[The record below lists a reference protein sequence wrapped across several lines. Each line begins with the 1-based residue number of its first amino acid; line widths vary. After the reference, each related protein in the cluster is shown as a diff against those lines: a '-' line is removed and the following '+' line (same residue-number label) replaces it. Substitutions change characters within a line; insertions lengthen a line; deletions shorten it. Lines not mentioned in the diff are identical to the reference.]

1 MTSAPRSPSI
11 CVAYGPSTTEVRSST
26 RTPASGPAFLVGCD
40 AATFDASLAAAH
52 RFQPAGAPLRAGGG
66 IAGELDERLR
76 EPGRTAA
83 GMQRRREHNIVL
95 HAGRSAPTR
104 ATPGTGRISLM

>member
-40 AATFDASLAAAH
+40 AATFDASLTSTH
-52 RFQPAGAPLRAGGG
+52 RFQPAGAPLRARGRIGR
-66 IAGELDERLR
+66 ELDESLR

-83 GMQRRREHNIVL
+83 GMQRRHENNIAL
-95 HAGRSAPTR
+95 HIRRQRPDQ
-104 ATPGTGRISLM
+104 